1 MIGLLS
7 FSRSLASMANIYNF
21 TTCISLNN
29 QPCMIWPTLIDLN
42 RDWYNQGLHYC
53 PFMVNLDRCD
63 RNCITL
69 DDPPGKISIPDKT
82 KNLSLNVFEIKAR
95 IN

>member
-1 MIGLLS
+1 
-7 FSRSLASMANIYNF
+7 
-21 TTCISLNN
+21 
-29 QPCMIWPTLIDLN
+29 
-42 RDWYNQGLHYC
+42 
-53 PFMVNLDRCD
+53 MVNLDRCD